1 MQRCCVCHPGVIAR
15 LSLAERAPSSLPSKK
30 RKRLACVF
38 LLSSV
43 PFGAAGEPSHAANGI
58 AISKHRIIV
67 NIHRVRIF
75 IFLSSRKS
83 VYANAYSGVC
93 VKFCRFYQFCLQI
106 VSFRQQRLALT
117 VTPVCLVAE

>member
-1 MQRCCVCHPGVIAR
+1 MRPDRTDTCKA
-15 LSLAERAPSSLPSKK
+15 APSANVPST
-30 RKRLACVF
+30 VTPF

-75 IFLSSRKS
+75 IFLSSRKG

-93 VKFCRFYQFCLQI
+93 VNLFDNASYSDSAI
-106 VSFRQQRLALT
+106 VNVPTRLLANL
-117 VTPVCLVAE
+117 